1 MAASGHSTYTTANLA
16 AYAADKVIKRDFKL
30 LWDIAHPLIAMIV
43 EKKKNFNRAGNPDGL
58 TLLLPVQF
66 DDLTTVVDGV
76 ADASSLTAITP
87 VASQGDTQAT
97 YIYSRYH
104 GAFWM
109 EPQQIQL
116 VLNGERGDILQARIK
131 QMMRSWKK
139 AVSGDLQGASNAARA
154 NVLGLRYLLSTSNAP
169 GGITQSSDNA
179 YWQSKVDTGGGA
191 FSLQPVNDDYD
202 AIGVEGRS
210 IPDILLLSHNSTVNM
225 FGLMRDQVASLQR
238 IVSAEKKVRFG
249 FPSFIYLDMECFPE
263 PDLGSAL
270 STTGGYQ
277 MLSSDSFYWMSTSDN
292 VERVGPPERLQGT
305 GAFEYYY
312 DMWCCLGCDDPA
324 VNAYRTNFTG

>member
-1 MAASGHSTYTTANLA
+1 MAASGHSTYTTANMA
-16 AYAADKVIKRDFKL
+16 AYAADHVIKRDFKS
-30 LWDIAHPLIAMIV
+30 LWETAHPLIGTIV
-43 EKKKNFNRAGNPDGL
+43 SGKKNFNRAGEPKDL
-58 TLLLPVQF
+58 TALLPVQF

-76 ADASSLTAITP
+76 ADASALTAISP

-109 EPQQIQL
+109 EPHQIQL
-116 VLNGERGDILQARIK
+116 VINGARGDILQARIK
-131 QMMRSWKK
+131 QMMGSWKK

-154 NVLGLRYLLSTSNAP
+154 NVIGLRYLLSTSNAP

-179 YWQSKVDTGGGA
+179 YWQAKVNTDGGA
-191 FSLQPVNDDYD
+191 FSLQPVNDDFD

-210 IPDILLLSHNSTVNM
+210 IPDCLLLSHNATVNM

-238 IVSAEKKVRFG
+238 IVGSEKKVKFG
-249 FPSFIYLDMECFPE
+249 FPSFIYLDMDCYPE
-263 PDLGSAL
+263 PDLGAAL

-292 VERVGPPERLQGT
+292 VQRVGPPERLQGT

-312 DMWCCLGCDDPA
+312 DMWCCLANDDPA
-324 VNAYRTNFTG
+324 CNAYRTAFTG